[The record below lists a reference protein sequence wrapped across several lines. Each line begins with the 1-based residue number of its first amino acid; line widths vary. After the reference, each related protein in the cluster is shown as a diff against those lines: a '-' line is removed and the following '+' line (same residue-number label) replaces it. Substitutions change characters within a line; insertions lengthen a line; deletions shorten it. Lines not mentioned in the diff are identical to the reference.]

1 MRKILI
7 VKPGEFSNT
16 RRSSS
21 INSAAVKNVGRYI
34 LKSNSGKKSDVEVTD
49 STVKNTTKK

>member
-7 VKPGEFSNT
+7 AKPGEFSNT

-34 LKSNSGKKSDVEVTD
+34 LKSNSGKKSDVEVTN